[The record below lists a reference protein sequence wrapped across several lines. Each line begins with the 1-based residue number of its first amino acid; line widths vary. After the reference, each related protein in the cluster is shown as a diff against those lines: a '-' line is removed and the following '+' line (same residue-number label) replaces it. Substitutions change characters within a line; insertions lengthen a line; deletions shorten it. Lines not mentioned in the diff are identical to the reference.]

1 MRLTIVTLAAIALVG
16 CNKAEAPADT
26 NAAEANAAT
35 ADANADLTAT
45 PAAAGVT
52 ANGSTPGTYDVTA
65 KDGTKSQTTLL
76 ADGTYVDT
84 DAAGKETAK
93 GTWVVTEGKTCFDPE
108 GDEAAMCFTETAPG
122 PDGTFTATPDKGDPV
137 TVKKAG

>member
-1 MRLTIVTLAAIALVG
+1 MRLTIVTLAAIALIG

-26 NAAEANAAT
+26 NAADANAAT

-45 PAAAGVT
+45 PAAVVT
-52 ANGSTPGTYDVTA
+52 ANGSAPGTYDVTA
-65 KDGTKSQTTLL
+65 KDGTKSQSTLL

-84 DAAGKETAK
+84 DAAGKETSK
-93 GTWVVTEGKTCFDPE
+93 GTWVVTGGKTCFDPD
-108 GDEAAMCFTETAPG
+108 GDEAAMCFTESAPG
-122 PDGTFTATPDKGDPV
+122 ADGSFTATPDKGDPV

>member
-108 GDEAAMCFTETAPG
+108 GEAAMCFTETAPG
-122 PDGTFTATPDKGDPV
+122 ADGTFTATPDKGDPV